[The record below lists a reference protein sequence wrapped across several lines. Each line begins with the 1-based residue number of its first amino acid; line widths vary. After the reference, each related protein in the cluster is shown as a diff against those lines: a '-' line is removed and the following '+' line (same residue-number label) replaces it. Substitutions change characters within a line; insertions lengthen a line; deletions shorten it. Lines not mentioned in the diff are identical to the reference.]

1 MTRGQGPTVRRR
13 RLASELRRLR
23 EAADLTI
30 DEVSEKLECSA
41 SKVSRIET
49 GHVGVT
55 PRDARDMLELYGIA
69 GDEQEALVQL
79 AREARKRGWWHA
91 YNEVFT
97 GTFVGLE
104 ADASSLRAFQALLVP
119 GLLQTERYARAVI
132 RAMRPDAEEA
142 EIRRRVAA
150 RMARQELL
158 TDPSPPEYWAVI
170 DEAVLHRT
178 VDSAEVMAEQLYR
191 MVTMAARANVTVQ
204 VVPFGAGAH
213 PGMEGPFLV
222 MGFPELADTDVVY
235 VDSTSSGLYL
245 EEPPDVRRYALMF
258 DHLRAAALK
267 PDDSVEVIAEAAG
280 RFAELAALPDKPQYR
295 DSGGFGPLEVPGN
308 E

>member
-30 DEVSEKLECSA
+30 DEVGEKLECSA

-55 PRDARDMLELYGIA
+55 PRDARDMLELYGVR

-119 GLLQTERYARAVI
+119 GLLQTRRYAHAVI
-132 RAMRPDAEEA
+132 RAMRPDAEDT
-142 EIRRRVAA
+142 EIGRRVAA
-150 RMARQELL
+150 RMERQQLL
-158 TDPSPPEYWAVI
+158 RDPHPPEYWAVI
-170 DEAVLHRT
+170 DEAVLHREVGGT
-178 VDSAEVMAEQLYR
+178 EVMAEQLAR
-191 MVTMAARANVTVQ
+191 LLEVAQLPHVTIQ
-204 VVPFGAGAH
+204 VVPFNAGAH
-213 PGMEGPFLV
+213 PGMEGPFLIL
-222 MGFPELADTDVVY
+222 GFPEQADHDVVY
-235 VDSTSSGLYL
+235 VDSTSTGLYL
-245 EEPPDVRRYALMF
+245 ELEADVRRYALMF

-267 PDDSVEVIAEAAG
+267 PDDSIQVIVDAG
-280 RFAELAALPDKPQYR
+280 RRYDT
-295 DSGGFGPLEVPGN
+295 
-308 E
+308 

>member
-1 MTRGQGPTVRRR
+1 MMTRGHGPTVRRR

-23 EAADLTI
+23 EAAELTI
-30 DEVSEKLECSA
+30 DEVGEKLECSA

-55 PRDARDMLELYGIA
+55 PRDARDMLELYGIT

-79 AREARKRGWWHA
+79 AREARKRGWWQA

-97 GTFVGLE
+97 GAFVGLE

-119 GLLQTERYARAVI
+119 GLLQTEQYARGVI
-132 RAMRPDAEEA
+132 RAMRPDAAEA
-142 EIRRRVAA
+142 DIERRVAA
-150 RMARQELL
+150 RMARQQLL
-158 TDPSPPEYWAVI
+158 QDTAPPEYWAVI
-170 DEAVLHRT
+170 DEAVVHR
-178 VDSAEVMAEQLYR
+178 VVGGSAGMAEQLTR
-191 MVTMAARANVTVQ
+191 LVELAQSPHVTVQ

-213 PGMEGPFLV
+213 PGMEGPFLIL
-222 MGFPELADTDVVY
+222 GFPEQVDPDVVY

-245 EEPPDVRRYALMF
+245 EMAADVRRYSLMF

-267 PDDSVEVIAEAAG
+267 PDDSIELIAEAG
-280 RFAELAALPDKPQYR
+280 EKYR
-295 DSGGFGPLEVPGN
+295 HDSKE
-308 E
+308 

>member
-1 MTRGQGPTVRRR
+1 VRRR

-142 EIRRRVAA
+142 EVRRRVAA

-158 TDPSPPEYWAVI
+158 TDPSPPEYWAVM

-191 MVTMAARANVTVQ
+191 MVAMAGRANVTIQ
-204 VVPFGAGAH
+204 IVPFGAGAH
-213 PGMEGPFLV
+213 PGMEGPFLI

-267 PDDSVEVIAEAAG
+267 PDDSVELIAEAAG
-280 RFAELAALPDKPQYR
+280 RFAEQAALPNASQYR
-295 DSGGFGPLEVPGN
+295 DLGVLEVPGN
-308 E
+308 K

>member
-142 EIRRRVAA
+142 EVRRRVAA

-158 TDPSPPEYWAVI
+158 TDPSPPEYWAVM

-178 VDSAEVMAEQLYR
+178 VDGAEVMAEQLYR
-191 MVTMAARANVTVQ
+191 MVAMAGRANVTIQ
-204 VVPFGAGAH
+204 IVPFGAGAH
-213 PGMEGPFLV
+213 PGMEGPFLI

-280 RFAELAALPDKPQYR
+280 RFAEQAALPNTPQYR
-295 DSGGFGPLEVPGN
+295 DLGALEVPGN
-308 E
+308 K